1 MPRFSIFTRPT
12 SASSSSN
19 VHDLTEPT
27 LSRTHTASTN
37 PPPAYTPNITAI
49 SDEKA
54 SDEKPWDS
62 LSGPPSPSARA
73 ADQTAPALPDTPYTM
88 PICPHES
95 LTSARVAL
103 IASLPGLK
111 PADKMAEPKEVDAL
125 TSTPSAHHRLPNTK
139 YTRHV
144 QLKTSCEPL
153 GRVFTTPREQAQHMI
168 RVQGKGGYM
177 YTLTPHYP
185 HDDPML
191 YTRPSRKEP
200 CLVLCMTWDI
210 YLSSAPKLAQTIE
223 ALGEEVEKAGVQ
235 LCAHKRL
242 NDREFL
248 ETIYEAVNPDVG
260 LRDPILRYRTAEE
273 GYNCSQ
279 CDAHISLAT
288 IQPYQSDGWDWRF
301 EIHTSRIVGQNG
313 DVQWGKNCIK

>member
-12 SASSSSN
+12 SASNSPN
-19 VHDLTEPT
+19 ARDQTEPS
-27 LSRTHTASTN
+27 LLRTSTASTN
-37 PPPAYTPNITAI
+37 PPPAYTPNIYATD
-49 SDEKA
+49 DEQA
-54 SDEKPWDS
+54 NDEKPLGS
-62 LSGPPSPSARA
+62 SFEHSSPSARP
-73 ADQTAPALPDTPYTM
+73 DDPTAPALPDTPYTM

-111 PADKMAEPKEVDAL
+111 PMDKTEDPKEVDAL
-125 TSTPSAHHRLPNTK
+125 TSTPSAHHRLPDTG

-144 QLKTSCEPL
+144 QLKTACEPL
-153 GRVFTTPREQAQHMI
+153 GRVFTTPREQAQNMI

-177 YTLTPHYP
+177 YTFTPHYP
-185 HDDPML
+185 RNDPML

-200 CLVLCMTWDI
+200 CLVLCMAWNI
-210 YLSSAPKLAQTIE
+210 YLSSAPKIAKTIE
-223 ALGEEVEKAGVQ
+223 ALGQEVEKAGVQ

-260 LRDPILRYRTAEE
+260 LRDPILRYRTTEE
-273 GYNCSQ
+273 GYNCELEPLSFSIPLIMSVIF
-279 CDAHISLAT
+279 C
-288 IQPYQSDGWDWRF
+288 
-301 EIHTSRIVGQNG
+301 
-313 DVQWGKNCIK
+313 